1 MSQKTEKLLERYCLL
16 ILWLS
21 LFPSASCPSSP
32 TQIIWCL
39 GLIVLWRPAPP
50 SIWMLQF
57 TATSSYSPHRLA
69 ALGAAWLLLPH
80 PEALEGESCLP
91 DRQHAPWSGAA
102 TVYRYDVLE
111 MGLPWMGRA
120 FSASAWFGLSITLK
134 VISSVWPFQLGG
146 AREIWGHSTSLSP
159 FPQCQPTFAE
169 TVFYDFSSFH
179 NYLLG
184 SAGQGRYGLPR
195 KVYFSMNKRAA
206 AWVMGRNP
214 VWVLVTFFFLVL
226 SWSLCSIKQRRPIM
240 LQVKC
245 DVKKW
250 TGYHFF
256 GSSYSCVC
264 S

>member
-120 FSASAWFGLSITLK
+120 FSASSMVRAEHYPKSHQLCVAVPAGRCQRDLGAQHIT
-134 VISSVWPFQLGG
+134 V
-146 AREIWGHSTSLSP
+146 T
-159 FPQCQPTFAE
+159 
-169 TVFYDFSSFH
+169 FSSMPTYICWDCF
-179 NYLLG
+179 LWL
-184 SAGQGRYGLPR
+184 Q
-195 KVYFSMNKRAA
+195 
-206 AWVMGRNP
+206 
-214 VWVLVTFFFLVL
+214 FF
-226 SWSLCSIKQRRPIM
+226 P
-240 LQVKC
+240 
-245 DVKKW
+245 
-250 TGYHFF
+250 
-256 GSSYSCVC
+256 
-264 S
+264 